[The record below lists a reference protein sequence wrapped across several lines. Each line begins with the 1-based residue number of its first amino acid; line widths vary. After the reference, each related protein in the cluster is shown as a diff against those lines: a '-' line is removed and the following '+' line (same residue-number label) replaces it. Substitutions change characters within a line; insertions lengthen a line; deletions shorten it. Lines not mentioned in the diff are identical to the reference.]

1 MTDTLTAANEA
12 QVVADRLRSG
22 ARATNEISEQF
33 VSALAGLKKAGN
45 LTETC
50 RAYKALKDAYEFL
63 DSERKE
69 VYKTLEEMSRAVIPE
84 MLEAAEV
91 STITLDYGDGLKYR
105 FGKNQRL
112 TASVLDKEEAMKWL
126 TVNGGAGLIQPT
138 INSSSLSSFAKEFVA
153 TEGKDLPGD
162 IFKVGTMIVT
172 SITRA

>member
-1 MTDTLTAANEA
+1 MTSISSTAIGA
-12 QVVADRLRSG
+12 QIVADRLRAG
-22 ARATNEISEQF
+22 ARATQEIGQQF
-33 VSALAGLKKAGN
+33 VATLDALKKEGN

-84 MLEAAEV
+84 MLETAEV
-91 STITLDYGDGLKYR
+91 SNITLDYGEGLKYR

-112 TASVLDKEEAMKWL
+112 TASVLDKEAAMDWL
-126 TVNGGAGLIQPT
+126 PKNGGEGLIQPT

-153 TEGKDLPGD
+153 TKGKDLPSD
-162 IFKVGTMIVT
+162 IFKVGTMTVT
-172 SITRA
+172 SITKA